1 MSHRG
6 PGEAWIPGIHG
17 RTYSGGPQIAA
28 PSMKLHPASHLLG
41 SVLLAS
47 TPALAGDLF
56 VDVSQTTGAGTG
68 GSWADAFQGP
78 LGLKDALAVAVAGD
92 RIFVAQGTYLPTDTG
107 ARTQSFPLRDGV
119 ELYGGCV
126 GTELEP
132 DQRPPIGSAPTI
144 LSADLAGNDASG
156 VITDNSYHVIRGFGV
171 SASAVLDGF
180 VVRGGF
186 ANGSGAS
193 NDRGGGILCTG
204 GSNPTVRSCSFES
217 NRCTFGGGAGYIN
230 GSSPTFTDCQFLD
243 NIGGSYGGAFD
254 MATASGVRFDRCT
267 FIGNSAARAGALEIF
282 ASSGIVVTNCIFRE
296 NVSNGSGGG
305 GGLWLGSGG
314 STQVVNCTIVENQGT
329 SSNIGG
335 LYNQG
340 ASVTLRNSILWGNM
354 GPNGATN
361 AVNQLSGAA
370 AQYCLVQGGASGSG
384 NLSSDPAFVDAA
396 SGDLRLRGT
405 SPAVDAGTNAAL
417 PAGITLDAAGEPRV
431 LDLWAVP
438 NTGVG
443 AGGVVDMGALEVQA
457 SIGEPV
463 ACTPNANSTG
473 APSNL
478 EANGSP
484 HLADDLLSFRVT
496 GLPTGRFAYFVMAA
510 SSGSTPVASGVL
522 CLAPPLVRFSGA
534 VLNSGPFGVV
544 EFSPSLAALPQNT
557 TIAVGE
563 TWHFQLWHRDV
574 GATSNFSDAV
584 AVTWE

>member
-1 MSHRG
+1 MNPTS
-6 PGEAWIPGIHG
+6 
-17 RTYSGGPQIAA
+17 
-28 PSMKLHPASHLLG
+28 
-41 SVLLAS
+41 LALALV
-47 TPALAGDLF
+47 PALLLSPNASAAGDLF
-56 VDVSQTTGAGTG
+56 VDVGLGTG
-68 GSWADAFQGP
+68 TADGSSWANAYQGP
-78 LGLKDALAVAVAGD
+78 LGLKDALAAAVAGD
-92 RIFVAQGTYLPTDTG
+92 RIFVAQGTYLPSATG
-107 ARTQSFPLRDGV
+107 TRTQSFGLKDGV

-126 GTELEP
+126 GTETEP
-132 DQRPPIGSAPTI
+132 EERPPFGAAPTI
-144 LSADLAGNDASG
+144 LSADLAGNDTSG
-156 VITDNSYHVIRGFGV
+156 IITDNSYHVIRGFSVGPT
-171 SASAVLDGF
+171 AVVDGF
-180 VVRGGF
+180 VVTGGY
-186 ANGSGAS
+186 ANSSGSS
-193 NDRGGGILCTG
+193 NDRGAGILCTG
-204 GSNPTVRSCSFES
+204 GSSPTVRNCSFEF
-217 NRCTFGGGAGYIN
+217 NQCTFGGGAGYIN
-230 GSSPTFTDCQFLD
+230 GSSPSFTDCQFIG
-243 NIGGSYGGAFD
+243 NVGGSYGGAFD

-267 FIGNSAARAGALEIF
+267 FIGNRAARAGALEIF
-282 ASSGIVVTNCIFRE
+282 ASSGIVVTNCIFRS
-296 NVSNGSGGG
+296 NVSTGSGGG

-329 SSNIGG
+329 TSNIGG

-354 GPNGATN
+354 GPTGATN

-384 NLSSDPAFVDAA
+384 NLSSDPSFVDAA

-417 PAGITLDAAGEPRV
+417 PAGIVLDAAGEPRV

-443 AGGVVDMGALEVQA
+443 AGGVVDMGALEVQT
-457 SIGEPV
+457 SVGEAV
-463 ACTPNANSTG
+463 ACTPSANSTG
-473 APSNL
+473 AASNL

-496 GLPTGRFAYFVMAA
+496 GLPTGQFAYFVMAA

-544 EFSPSLAALPQNT
+544 DFSPSLAALPQNT